1 MDSSSERTLA
11 TATSDEVELL
21 TLLPAMVD
29 RFEFSYWSFLLL
41 DWRQPDRVL
50 FHSTN
55 LPSEWQAAYVKN
67 YWHRT
72 DPARSHG
79 LHSVQ
84 PLHWQPATFAATPQ
98 MWRGL
103 QTLGICHGMT
113 QACHHAS
120 GPVAILSL
128 GRAGP
133 LDDAEFTAKAPLVM
147 ELVHRLCT
155 LSLAIHTQ
163 ELAALAA
170 SGTHEAP
177 LTEREVDVLSHCAK
191 GLTAAEI
198 ARRIALTERTV
209 QFHVSS
215 AIAKLGVPN
224 KTAAVARA
232 MLLQLF

>member
-1 MDSSSERTLA
+1 MGYFSERMPPPSG
-11 TATSDEVELL
+11 SDEEQLL
-21 TLLPAMVD
+21 ALLPVMAD
-29 RFEFSYWSFLLL
+29 RLEFTYWSFLLL
-41 DWRQPDRVL
+41 DWRRPGRVL

-55 LPSEWQAAYVKN
+55 LPIEWQAAYVKQHW
-67 YWHRT
+67 YQT
-72 DPARSHG
+72 DPARLHG

-84 PLHWQPATFAATPQ
+84 PLHWQPTTFAATPQ
-98 MWRGL
+98 MQSGL
-103 QTLGICHGMT
+103 QALDACHGIT

-133 LDDAEFTAKAPLVM
+133 LDAKEFEAKAPHVM

-155 LSLAIHTQ
+155 LSLAIHAQ
-163 ELAALAA
+163 EVAALAA
-170 SGTHEAP
+170 SNHREAP
-177 LTEREVDVLSHCAK
+177 LTEREIAILSHAAD

-198 ARRIALTERTV
+198 AQRISLTERTV

-224 KTAAVARA
+224 KTAAVVRA

>member
-1 MDSSSERTLA
+1 MGYFYKPVPADAET
-11 TATSDEVELL
+11 DEEELL
-21 TLLPAMVD
+21 ALLPVMAD
-29 RFEFSYWSFLLL
+29 RLAFTYWSFLLL
-41 DWRQPDRVL
+41 DWRRPDRVL
-50 FHSTN
+50 FQSTN
-55 LPSEWQAAYVKN
+55 LPVEWQAAYVN
-67 YWHRT
+67 QHWYQT
-72 DPARSHG
+72 DPARLHG

-98 MWRGL
+98 MQAGL
-103 QTLGICHGMT
+103 RALDACHGIT

-128 GRAGP
+128 GRGGP
-133 LDDAEFTAKAPLVM
+133 LDAREFEAKAPHVI

-163 ELAALAA
+163 EVAALAA
-170 SGTHEAP
+170 SHLREAP
-177 LTEREVDVLSHCAK
+177 LTEREITILSHTAN

-198 ARRIALTERTV
+198 AQRISLTERTV

-224 KTAAVARA
+224 KTAAVVRA